1 MDIARVWQYIGFM
14 GKFASRLAIVVLAV
28 FAASATVQAVS
39 ADTMALADGGTMA
52 MADCQGCADGG
63 NGIPDAGCELVCTAP
78 VIAAMN
84 SAATP
89 APAVPVLGHDRPI
102 GMTLPHGL
110 RAPPDPFPPRTLI

>member
-1 MDIARVWQYIGFM
+1 MDIARVWQYIGSM

-39 ADTMALADGGTMA
+39 ADAMALADGGTMA
-52 MADCQGCADGG
+52 MADCQGCAEDG

-89 APAVPVLGHDRPI
+89 APAVPVLSHDRPI